1 MATHSSVLAWR
12 IPCQGSLA
20 GYIAP
25 GVAKSPTR
33 LSGRHFTLRSVWREV
48 CLGSRWMCLEELD
61 PTRLLFNSLTL
72 SMLTAQVRQADLS
85 LSNAG
90 EGASEGELE
99 RGEGSKHYL

>member
-1 MATHSSVLAWR
+1 
-12 IPCQGSLA
+12 
-20 GYIAP
+20 
-25 GVAKSPTR
+25 
-33 LSGRHFTLRSVWREV
+33 
-48 CLGSRWMCLEELD
+48 MCLEELD
-61 PTRLLFNSLTL
+61 PTSLLFNSLTL